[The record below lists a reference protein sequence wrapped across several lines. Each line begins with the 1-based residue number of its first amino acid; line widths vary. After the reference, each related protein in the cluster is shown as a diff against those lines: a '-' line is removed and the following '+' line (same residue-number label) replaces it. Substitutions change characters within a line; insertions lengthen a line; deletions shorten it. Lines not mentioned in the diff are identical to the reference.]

1 MEPLRLRDGD
11 GVLLVR
17 LGAVGDVVRTLPC
30 LAALRRAEP
39 AVRLGWVVEAPS
51 APLLPGHP
59 WLDETFIFPRGALGP
74 AGLLRE
80 PSRGVEAFRVFLARV
95 RAFRPVLSIDFQGS
109 AKSALL
115 GRLSGAPFRLGFD
128 RTGAREGS
136 FLCSNIRIRPSSA
149 RLNRVQKNLELL
161 RPVAPFRG
169 PLEFP
174 FRDEEP
180 SGKVLAF
187 LETLGERIRI
197 VVHAGTSVRQN
208 HKQWPPEN
216 YAKVVAS
223 FAREGWAP
231 VLTWGPG
238 EEDLTRRI
246 QELSGNCGVPTP
258 PLDLEEMRQVIAR
271 CHLFVGGDTGPMHL
285 AWSQGVPV
293 VALFGSTDPS
303 INGPLGEGHRV
314 VAPAW
319 EGNGSPPRRG
329 DRAAIRQV
337 DPGMVVKAALDS
349 ISSRKGT
356 AAGEPGR

>member
-11 GVLLVR
+11 GVLLMR

-30 LAALRRAEP
+30 LAALRRAAP
-39 AVRLGWVVEAPS
+39 TIRLGWAVEAPS

-59 WLDETFIFPRGALGP
+59 WLDETFIFPRGALAP
-74 AGLLRE
+74 ARLLRE
-80 PSRGVEAFRVFLARV
+80 PFRGVGAFRAFLARV

-115 GRLSGAPFRLGFD
+115 ARLSGAPFRLGFD

-136 FLCSNIRIRPSSA
+136 FLCSNIRVRPSSA
-149 RLNRVQKNLELL
+149 RINRVQKNLELL
-161 RPVAPFRG
+161 RPVAPSARL
-169 PLEFP
+169 LEFP
-174 FRDEEP
+174 FRGEGP
-180 SGKVLAF
+180 SGRVRTF
-187 LETLGERIRI
+187 LETLGERVRV
-197 VVHAGTSVRQN
+197 VVHAGTSLRQN

-238 EEDLTRRI
+238 EESLVRTV
-246 QELSGNCGVPTP
+246 QVLSGNGGVPTP

-314 VAPAW
+314 IAPAW
-319 EGNGSPPRRG
+319 EGNGPYPPRG
-329 DRAAIRQV
+329 DRSAIRRV
-337 DPGMVVKAALDS
+337 DPGVVVKAALDS
-349 ISSRKGT
+349 ISSRKAT
-356 AAGEPGR
+356 NAGVPGR

>member
-1 MEPLRLRDGD
+1 LRLRDGD

-30 LAALRRAEP
+30 LAALRRAAP
-39 AVRLGWVVEAPS
+39 AVRLGWAVEAPS

-59 WLDETFIFPRGALGP
+59 WLDETFIFPRGALGT
-74 AGLLRE
+74 ARLLRE
-80 PSRGVEAFRVFLARV
+80 PSRGVGAFRDFLSRV

-109 AKSALL
+109 TKSALL
-115 GRLSGAPFRLGFD
+115 GRLSGSHFRLGFD

-136 FLCSNIRIRPSSA
+136 FLFSNIRVRPSSA
-149 RLNRVQKNLELL
+149 RINRVQKNLELL
-161 RPVAPFRG
+161 RPVAPSGG

-174 FRDEEP
+174 FREKAP
-180 SGKVLAF
+180 SEKVMAF
-187 LETLGERIRI
+187 LETLRERIRVI
-197 VVHAGTSVRQN
+197 IHAGTSHRQN
-208 HKQWPPEN
+208 YKQWPPEN
-216 YAKVVAS
+216 FAKVVAS

-238 EEDLTRRI
+238 EEGLTRRI
-246 QELSGNCGVPTP
+246 QDLSGNGGVPTP
-258 PLDLEEMRQVIAR
+258 PLDLEEMRHVIAR

-314 VAPAW
+314 IAPAW
-319 EGNGSPPRRG
+319 EGNGPYPPRG
-329 DRAAIRQV
+329 DRSAIRRV
-337 DPGMVVKAALDS
+337 DPGVVVKAALDS
-349 ISSRKGT
+349 ISSFKRT
-356 AAGEPGR
+356 AAGIPGR